1 MPLGAREMV
10 QWLNALVA
18 LAKDPG
24 PIPSPHE
31 GLTIIPN
38 SRSKGANALF

>member
-10 QWLNALVA
+10 QWLSALVA

-24 PIPSPHE
+24 PIPSPCE
-31 GLTIIPN
+31 GLTVIPH
-38 SRSKGANALF
+38 SRSKGARALF